1 MLAISFAK
9 RYDDPMRRLH
19 DPLALS
25 AMTSLEELAH
35 LIARHATG
43 QRTTTPIK
51 GLSLLRSDTVRS
63 VPVQVV
69 YTPMVCVIAQG
80 RKEVCLAD
88 ETYAYD
94 AARYLVSSVDLPVT
108 GRVVGASARHPYL
121 SLSFA
126 LDVDELSA
134 ILLAMHTHRVDAD
147 VPRGLAVSALDAPL
161 LDAFVRL
168 LRLLERPADI
178 PVLAPLVTREILYRL
193 LAGEQG
199 AMLRQVALRDSRTR
213 RVTRV
218 IGWLRAHYAEP
229 FRMSDLMAIANMSAP
244 SLHRHFK
251 ALTAMSPLQYQK
263 QIRLQEARRILVSE
277 GHDAATVG
285 FAVGYESPS
294 QFSRE
299 YARLFGS
306 PPRKHLERLLAD
318 DGALVE

>member
-1 MLAISFAK
+1 MN
-9 RYDDPMRRLH
+9 P
-19 DPLALS
+19 
-25 AMTSLEELAH
+25 LEELVR
-35 LIARHATG
+35 LIGTHATA
-43 QRTTTPIK
+43 QRTATPIE
-51 GLSLLRSDTVRS
+51 GLSLLRSDIVRS

-88 ETYAYD
+88 ETYEYD
-94 AARYLVSSVDLPVT
+94 AARYLVSSVHLPVT
-108 GRVVGASARHPYL
+108 GRVVGASARRPYL
-121 SLSFA
+121 SLSLA
-126 LDVDELSA
+126 LDVDQLSDV
-134 ILLAMHTHRVDAD
+134 LLEMRTHSVEAD
-147 VPRGLAVSALDAPL
+147 VPRGLAVSTLDDAL

-168 LRLLERPADI
+168 MRLLDRPADQ

-199 AMLRQVALRDSRTR
+199 PMLRQVALRDSRTR
-213 RVTRV
+213 QVSRV
-218 IGWLRAHYAEP
+218 ISWLRQHYAEP
-229 FRMSDLMAIANMSAP
+229 FHMRDLTAIANMSAP

-277 GHDAATVG
+277 GRDAAAVG
-285 FAVGYESPS
+285 FEVGYESPS

-299 YARLFGS
+299 YARLFGA

-318 DGALVE
+318 EGALVD